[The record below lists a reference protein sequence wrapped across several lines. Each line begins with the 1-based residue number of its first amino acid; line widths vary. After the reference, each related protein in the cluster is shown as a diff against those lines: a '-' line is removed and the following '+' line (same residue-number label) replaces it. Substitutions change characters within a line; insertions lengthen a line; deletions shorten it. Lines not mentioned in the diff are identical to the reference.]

1 VEATSEGR
9 HVVSD
14 DGLTTIPSAFSV
26 RETIDRLERTVADRG
41 LTVFA
46 RIDHAGGAAQVGMT
60 LRPTE
65 LVLFGN
71 PRGGTPLMQDRQT
84 AGIDLPLKAL
94 AWEDAEG
101 HVWLTYNEATWLAQR
116 HHLGADSSGAVA
128 ALDAGQTKIAMAA
141 TSASPPEA
149 AER

>member
-1 VEATSEGR
+1 M
-9 HVVSD
+9 SD
-14 DGLTTIPSAFSV
+14 HGLTTMPSAYSV
-26 RETIDRLERTVADRG
+26 RETIDRLARIATARG

-46 RIDHAGGAAQVGMT
+46 RIDHAAGAAQIGLA

-65 LVLFGN
+65 LVLFGH

-101 HVWLTYNEATWLAQR
+101 HVWLTCNEMTWLAGR
-116 HHLGADSSGAVA
+116 HGLGADTSAAVA
-128 ALDAGQTKIAMAA
+128 ALDAGQVGIITAA
-141 TSASPPEA
+141 TSPSPPE
-149 AER
+149 EVEQ